1 MAKIKYPHVLSLRF
15 DDETKSLIS
24 KIAAERKMSEMA
36 LIRHAVDLYIRGES
50 EMAQAKVLF
59 QSELDTLTQEV
70 ARIKQL
76 TMSAVAGISIHSA
89 RMQPRN
95 QGESDEDYD
104 RRKRQYIHS
113 AIEDSIK
120 VGEEL
125 VRESKR

>member
-1 MAKIKYPHVLSLRF
+1 MAKTKYPHVLSLRF
-15 DDETKSLIS
+15 DDETKSLIR

-59 QSELDTLTQEV
+59 QSELDTLTQDV